1 RDLVGSPT
9 SACDPLALG
18 TRAINERHEISRSY
32 RVRWLR
38 AIGAALGGVLLL
50 ASPGHAGVLNASWT
64 APTVNTDGSPLT
76 DLGLYRVYYG
86 AGTTD
91 PCRGSSFISVAST
104 TTSPAF
110 GATVTVGLTG
120 LTTGTLYTVS
130 VTAMDLAG
138 NESACSATASG
149 IAQATFAVSPTGRVN
164 FGNVN
169 VGGSVTQTFAVSNA
183 RSSPVSGSASVSPPF
198 SIVSGSP
205 FNLGG
210 SGATATITVRFAPA
224 TAAVSSTNLSFTAG
238 GETISRVVTG

>member
-1 RDLVGSPT
+1 TLLRPSSVREVFAFTSNIVEQTSRRHRGTTFASPPCDLMRITLRSAVLLAPRGARDLVGSPT

-91 PCRGSSFISVAST
+91 PCRGSSFIS
-104 TTSPAF
+104 
-110 GATVTVGLTG
+110 
-120 LTTGTLYTVS
+120 
-130 VTAMDLAG
+130 
-138 NESACSATASG
+138 
-149 IAQATFAVSPTGRVN
+149 
-164 FGNVN
+164 
-169 VGGSVTQTFAVSNA
+169 
-183 RSSPVSGSASVSPPF
+183 
-198 SIVSGSP
+198 
-205 FNLGG
+205 
-210 SGATATITVRFAPA
+210 
-224 TAAVSSTNLSFTAG
+224 
-238 GETISRVVTG
+238 